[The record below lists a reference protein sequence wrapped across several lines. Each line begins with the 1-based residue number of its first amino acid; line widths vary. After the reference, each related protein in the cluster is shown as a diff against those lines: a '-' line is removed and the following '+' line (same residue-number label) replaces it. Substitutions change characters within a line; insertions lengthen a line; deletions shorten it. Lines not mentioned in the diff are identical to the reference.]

1 MVGCMANSKDQVELN
16 SLPTGTFKPL
26 PKPLVSAYLHIGN
39 RKLDINSLNLDGVD
53 IVNFAFTKLNNSH
66 MGLIHPGDAENF
78 MIARKLK
85 RRYPEMR
92 VLVSVGGYG
101 TSKDFSAMA
110 VNPEQRAVFVDDAV
124 RFVRYYDLDGIDV
137 DWEFP
142 GMNKDTRDTDR
153 VNFTALIK
161 ELRAAFN
168 EAQKKDG
175 KKYILTIAAGAFD
188 LYLTFTEPRKIEPFV
203 DYFYIM
209 TYDFYGQWNNYTGHH
224 TNLYASLF
232 QPKGHSVNKVISNYI
247 NCGIPREKIILGA
260 AFYGRQWKD
269 AGPVNKGLF
278 QPAKGIGS
286 ISFNKITSLLHS
298 GKYIRYW
305 DPKAMAPTLYN
316 KDEKIFVSYEDERSV
331 ARKVDYVYLHDL
343 GGIMYWEY
351 FSDDRFRL
359 ANAIKHQVK
368 SVKKQYVDYGM
379 PGF

>member
-1 MVGCMANSKDQVELN
+1 MLPQ
-16 SLPTGTFKPL
+16 SLTPRHLDEQQQAKISYEHFTPESHQIWYRDITRTISL
-26 PKPLVSAYLHIGN
+26 LVSKHY
-39 RKLDINSLNLDGVD
+39 
-53 IVNFAFTKLNNSH
+53 
-66 MGLIHPGDAENF
+66 
-78 MIARKLK
+78 
-85 RRYPEMR
+85 
-92 VLVSVGGYG
+92 
-101 TSKDFSAMA
+101 
-110 VNPEQRAVFVDDAV
+110 
-124 RFVRYYDLDGIDV
+124 
-137 DWEFP
+137 
-142 GMNKDTRDTDR
+142 
-153 VNFTALIK
+153 
-161 ELRAAFN
+161 
-168 EAQKKDG
+168 
-175 KKYILTIAAGAFD
+175 
-188 LYLTFTEPRKIEPFV
+188 
-203 DYFYIM
+203 
-209 TYDFYGQWNNYTGHH
+209 
-224 TNLYASLF
+224 
-232 QPKGHSVNKVISNYI
+232 
-247 NCGIPREKIILGA
+247 IPREKIILGA